1 MLKTKNQQKTE
12 KMPEKT
18 QKNKKVL
25 SNQEKKHIEKHV
37 EKHVE
42 TQLNKNLRKKVD
54 KELSKNLPK
63 HLDKHL
69 ISKEDYY
76 ASQVREHTVTA
87 IIAAFSFLIALVW
100 KDFFVEII
108 TEIMYTLVYPNNIHL
123 TNLYSA
129 VIVTIIGVLGII
141 TMVKLIQKP
150 SVLISEGRVSK

>member
-1 MLKTKNQQKTE
+1 
-12 KMPEKT
+12 MPEKT
-18 QKNKKVL
+18 QKITKNL

-37 EKHVE
+37 EKQVE
-42 TQLNKNLRKKVD
+42 THLNKNLKKKVN

-69 ISKEDYY
+69 ISKDEYY
-76 ASQVREHTVTA
+76 AAQVRQHTVTA

-108 TEIMYTLVYPNNIHL
+108 SEIMYTLVYPNNTHL

-141 TMVKLIQKP
+141 TMVKLVQKP
-150 SVLISEGRVSK
+150 SILVSEGQVSK